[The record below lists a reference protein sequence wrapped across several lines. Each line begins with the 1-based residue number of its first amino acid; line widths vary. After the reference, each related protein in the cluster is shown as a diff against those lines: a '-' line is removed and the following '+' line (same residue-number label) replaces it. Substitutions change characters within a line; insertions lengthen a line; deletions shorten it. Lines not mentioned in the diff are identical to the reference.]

1 MGILVRESFVICAT
15 LFSSWSLIAA
25 YSGCYWIGLN
35 VFLLES
41 WSHYWSKS
49 KMYWFDWSPT
59 FEKRRLW
66 IFDVVKDLLL
76 LKNLT
81 SKTQPEPETKNQK
94 GEPLLQCRD
103 PGIVYIWYISSTQ
116 GPKVEN
122 HIIENWRLKSV
133 NWKSKV
139 QNIKSSKNEVWKVK
153 VWKMNIWR
161 INFWQFQIWKLEIC
175 KDSYFLKKSRWSLKN
190 AWFFFRISGIYV

>member
-1 MGILVRESFVICAT
+1 MFFCWKVGVIIEARAKC
-15 LFSSWSLIAA
+15 
-25 YSGCYWIGLN
+25 IGLSE
-35 VFLLES
+35 VQL
-41 WSHYWSKS
+41 W
-49 KMYWFDWSPT
+49 
-59 FEKRRLW
+59 LW

-81 SKTQPEPETKNQK
+81 SKTQPESETKNQK

-190 AWFFFRISGIYV
+190 PWFFFRISGIYV